1 MRCQPEG
8 GGDGSFCSVA
18 KKERESDGALAA
30 PPRPSVRPSVRPRP
44 SLGTSH
50 SSLLPL
56 LSFGHAC
63 YLLSPVMRRCPT
75 TVLRSAPTR
84 RPSSLLSARSIGAE
98 LPENSAAP
106 IHLWPNHT
114 DRSIGRRTTEGRT
127 TRWNGRYARK
137 EGKGRCRGRCQRTC
151 SVLSVVRGWV
161 GADYGQ
167 GIRMFVA
174 RYFSPASLHII
185 SSVGRFLWQEVL
197 ENRAGT
203 LSNGTFYNM
212 HEESTKVAGYLLSM
226 SSRAFFVD
234 GADLRS
240 LVDRNKPTMSL
251 HASLPAGHQLEPQ
264 VLVLLHRSPS
274 SPSFRPLSRL
284 DRRNRRFRDPSPSP
298 YSPLHKTERPS
309 SVSLPS
315 YRPYL
320 RFPFDRR
327 SHHQE

>member
-1 MRCQPEG
+1 MVRFVRSPR
-8 GGDGSFCSVA
+8 
-18 KKERESDGALAA
+18 KKEKVTAHWRLL
-30 PPRPSVRPSVRPRP
+30 PVRPSFRPSASVPRYVALLSSSSSLLWPRLLSPISGRPPVRPRP
-44 SLGTSH
+44 SGDASGV
-50 SSLLPL
+50 LPQ
-56 LSFGHAC
+56 C
-63 YLLSPVMRRCPT
+63 
-75 TVLRSAPTR
+75 SAPL
-84 RPSSLLSARSIGAE
+84 RPSSLLVRSIGAE